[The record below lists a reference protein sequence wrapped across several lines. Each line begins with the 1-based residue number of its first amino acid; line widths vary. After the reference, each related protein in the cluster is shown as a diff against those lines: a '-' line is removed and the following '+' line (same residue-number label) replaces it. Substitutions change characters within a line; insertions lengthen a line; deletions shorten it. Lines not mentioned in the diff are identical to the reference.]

1 MVHIKG
7 RDSNLRLQRSIH
19 KDGLSIFK
27 VFIYYYHNNPA
38 VYLTD
43 IEKTVISAFPF
54 SFIYIFVSVCGSY
67 MIQSEYVLAVSAMNA
82 I

>member
-38 VYLTD
+38 V
-43 IEKTVISAFPF
+43 
-54 SFIYIFVSVCGSY
+54 
-67 MIQSEYVLAVSAMNA
+67 
-82 I
+82 